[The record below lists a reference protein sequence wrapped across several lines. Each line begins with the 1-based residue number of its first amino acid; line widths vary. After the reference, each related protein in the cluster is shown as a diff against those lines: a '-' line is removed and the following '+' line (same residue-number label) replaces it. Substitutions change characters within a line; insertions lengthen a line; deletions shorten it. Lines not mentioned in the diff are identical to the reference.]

1 MHPRP
6 GAGGAEVAHGGQAVN
21 ELSDREV
28 NLIVAAVELVAV
40 ARRGGERFVPAWHD
54 RLLSDTATPAPSD
67 AAELAGL
74 RRKLRKARSISIDT
88 GAGAD
93 GRDAGR

>member
-1 MHPRP
+1 M
-6 GAGGAEVAHGGQAVN
+6 N
-21 ELSDREV
+21 ELSDREI
-28 NLIVAAVELVAV
+28 NLIVAAVWLVEA

-54 RLLSDTATPAPSD
+54 RLLSDTATPAPAD

-74 RRKLRKARSISIDT
+74 RRKLREARSVSIDT

-93 GRDAGR
+93 GREAGR